1 MLEWSTEKQIHLSF
15 NYLFVIVFGTNLPYF
30 YKMNWNQLLSSTRTS
45 SKTADSQKER
55 SNFEADY
62 DRIIF
67 SYPFRRLQDKTQ
79 VFPLPE
85 QDFVHNRLTHSLEV
99 SSVGRTL
106 GKRAGEQIIKKHKL
120 TEITANDIGTIVS
133 AAALAHDVGNPPFGH
148 SGEESISSYFQRMD
162 ADNWLKKNCNPAEWA
177 DLINFEGN
185 AQGFRLI
192 NQKAQ
197 GLMLTYATLGAF
209 TKYPKPAS
217 SPKIESR
224 VSQKKYGFY
233 QTEQT
238 VFETV
243 ASELGLHKL
252 GEGSYTRHPLA
263 FLVEAADDI
272 CYNIIDLEDGCTLG
286 LISIDE
292 TIELLKPI
300 VGNRFDRQ
308 KLDEKRFLH
317 EKLGT
322 LRALAINE
330 LINQSVEVFLAN
342 EEAMLK
348 GDFDTSLTD
357 LIPASEALSK
367 IKSISIDKIYRAQ
380 IVVEKEVAGYEVLNG
395 LLEILMGSLIG
406 HLKGEPS
413 KYHKMIRR
421 TLPDFIQEAVEM
433 PAYEATRI
441 MLDYISGMT
450 DKHALTLFRKLKG
463 MVLPS
468 W

>member
-1 MLEWSTEKQIHLSF
+1 
-15 NYLFVIVFGTNLPYF
+15 
-30 YKMNWNQLLSSTRTS
+30 MNWEQLLSSNRS
-45 SKTADSQKER
+45 GSKVIGNQQEHLLRNASEMER

-106 GKRAGEQIIKKHKL
+106 GKRAGEKIIAKHKL
-120 TEITANDIGTIVS
+120 EGITANDIGTIVS

-148 SGEESISSYFQRMD
+148 SGEESISSFFQ
-162 ADNWLKKNCNPAEWA
+162 NNKLVSWLQKNCSKEEWA
-177 DLINFEGN
+177 DLENFEGN

-192 NQKAQ
+192 NQKEQ
-197 GLMLTYATLGAF
+197 GLTLTFATLGAF
-209 TKYPKPAS
+209 TKYPKSAS
-217 SPKIESR
+217 APKIKGR

-233 QTEQT
+233 QTEKA
-238 VFETV
+238 VFKEV
-243 ASELGLHKL
+243 ANTLGLRSL
-252 GEGSYTRHPLA
+252 ESSWTRHPLA

-272 CYNIIDLEDGCTLG
+272 CYHIIDLEDGCTLG
-286 LISIDE
+286 LVTLEE
-292 TIELLKPI
+292 TIALLKPI
-300 VGNRFDRQ
+300 VGTRFNED
-308 KLDEKRFLH
+308 KLNEKKFLH
-317 EKLGT
+317 EKLGA

-330 LINQSVEVFLAN
+330 LINQAVEVFLAN
-342 EEAMLK
+342 EDAMLK
-348 GDFDTSLTD
+348 GDFDQSLTD
-357 LIPASEALSK
+357 LLLAAKTLQE
-367 IKSISIDKIYRAQ
+367 IKAISIKKIYQSQ

-395 LLEILMGSLIG
+395 LLEILIGSLQG
-406 HLKGEPS
+406 HLMRKPT
-413 KYHKMIRR
+413 KYHKMVMR
-421 TLPDFIQEAVEM
+421 TLPDPIQEATIQPV
-433 PAYEATRI
+433 YEAVRI
-441 MLDYISGMT
+441 MLDFISGMT

>member
-1 MLEWSTEKQIHLSF
+1 
-15 NYLFVIVFGTNLPYF
+15 
-30 YKMNWNQLLSSTRTS
+30 MNWNQLLSSARVGSNS
-45 SKTADSQKER
+45 STNQQEPLLRKASEEER

-106 GKRAGEQIIKKHKL
+106 GKRAGEKLIDKHKL
-120 TEITANDIGTIVS
+120 TEITANDFGTIIS

-148 SGEESISSYFQRMD
+148 SGEESISSYFQGMEV
-162 ADNWLKKNCNPAEWA
+162 DNWLQKNCTKEEWS
-177 DLINFEGN
+177 DLQNFEGN

-192 NQKAQ
+192 NQKEQ
-197 GLMLTYATLGAF
+197 GLTLTYATLGAF
-209 TKYPKPAS
+209 TKYPKCS
-217 SPKIESR
+217 SGAKTEGR

-233 QTEQT
+233 QSEQAI
-238 VFETV
+238 FKTV
-243 ASELGLHKL
+243 AQELGLHKL
-252 GEGSYTRHPLA
+252 SEGSFTRHPLA

-286 LISIDE
+286 LITIEE

-300 VGNRFDRQ
+300 VGERFDAD
-308 KLDEKRFLH
+308 KLKEKTFLH
-317 EKLGT
+317 EKLGI

-330 LINQSVEVFLAN
+330 LINQTVAVFLTN
-342 EEAMLK
+342 ENAMLA
-348 GDFDTSLTD
+348 GEFDTSLTD
-357 LIPASEALSK
+357 LIPAHKALAT
-367 IKSISIDKIYRAQ
+367 IKSISINKIYRAQ

-406 HLKGEPS
+406 YLKGKPT

-421 TLPDFIQEAVEM
+421 TLPDFIQESVDK

-450 DKHALTLFRKLKG
+450 DRHALALYRKLKG
-463 MVLPS
+463 MVMPS

>member
-1 MLEWSTEKQIHLSF
+1 
-15 NYLFVIVFGTNLPYF
+15 
-30 YKMNWNQLLSSTRTS
+30 MNWNQLLSSTRFGRNS
-45 SKTADSQKER
+45 STNKTER

-85 QDFVHNRLTHSLEV
+85 EDFVHNRLTHSLEV

-106 GKRAGEQIIKKHKL
+106 GKRVGEKL
-120 TEITANDIGTIVS
+120 IERHALTGITANDFGTIVS

-148 SGEESISSYFQRMD
+148 SGEESISSYFQRME
-162 ADNWLKKNCNPAEWA
+162 AGTWLRENCTREEWA
-177 DLINFEGN
+177 DLENFEGN

-192 NQKAQ
+192 NQKEQ

-209 TKYPKPAS
+209 TKYPKS
-217 SPKIESR
+217 SSNSKVEGR
-224 VSQKKYGFY
+224 VSQKKFGFY

-243 ASELGLHKL
+243 AEELGLRKL
-252 GEGSYTRHPLA
+252 EKASFTRHPLA

-292 TIELLKPI
+292 TIGLLKPI
-300 VGNRFDRQ
+300 VGERFDAN
-308 KLDEKRFLH
+308 KLEEKKFLH

-330 LINQSVEVFLAN
+330 LINQSVKAFLVN
-342 EEAMLK
+342 EEAMLA
-348 GDFDTSLTD
+348 GDFDTSITD
-357 LIPASEALSK
+357 LIPASKALSK
-367 IKSISIDKIYRAQ
+367 IKNISIEKIYRAQ

-406 HLKGEPS
+406 HLQGEPT

-421 TLPDFIQEAVEM
+421 TLPNFIQDAVDK

-450 DKHALTLFRKLKG
+450 DKHALTLYRKLKG

>member
-1 MLEWSTEKQIHLSF
+1 
-15 NYLFVIVFGTNLPYF
+15 
-30 YKMNWNQLLSSTRTS
+30 MNWKQLLSPTRLGNKPNSHT
-45 SKTADSQKER
+45 KER

-106 GKRAGEQIIKKHKL
+106 GKRVGEQIIAKHKL
-120 TEITANDIGTIVS
+120 TGITANDFGTIVS

-148 SGEESISSYFQRMD
+148 SGEESISGFFQQNNTI
-162 ADNWLKKNCNPAEWA
+162 NWLKEQCTIEEWN
-177 DLINFEGN
+177 DLESFEGN

-197 GLMLTYATLGAF
+197 GLTLTYATLGAF
-209 TKYPKPAS
+209 TKYPRS
-217 SPKIESR
+217 SAGSKVEGR
-224 VSQKKYGFY
+224 VSQKKFGYFK
-233 QTEQT
+233 TEET
-238 VFETV
+238 VFSTV
-243 ASELGLHKL
+243 AQELGLIPLNSK
-252 GEGSYTRHPLA
+252 SYTRHPLA

-286 LISIDE
+286 LVSLEE
-292 TIELLKPI
+292 TVELLKPI
-300 VGNRFDRQ
+300 VGSRFDTEKLAQ
-308 KLDEKRFLH
+308 KKFLH
-317 EKLGT
+317 EKLGA

-330 LINQSVEVFLAN
+330 LISQAVEVFLAN
-342 EEAMLK
+342 ERAMLN
-348 GDFDTSLTD
+348 GDFDQSLTN
-357 LIPASEALSK
+357 LLPATEALKKIQKVSVQKMYRSK
-367 IKSISIDKIYRAQ
+367 

-395 LLEILMGSLIG
+395 LLEILIGSLQG
-406 HLKGEPS
+406 HLKGSPS
-413 KYHKMIRR
+413 TYHKMIGR
-421 TLPDFIQEAVEM
+421 TLPEPIQEAVGL
-433 PAYEATRI
+433 PVYEAVRS

-450 DKHALTLFRKLKG
+450 DKHALTLYRKLKG
-463 MVLPS
+463 MVMPS

>member
-1 MLEWSTEKQIHLSF
+1 
-15 NYLFVIVFGTNLPYF
+15 
-30 YKMNWNQLLSSTRTS
+30 MNWNQLLSSTRSGSKKTS
-45 SKTADSQKER
+45 NLKER

-106 GKRAGEQIIKKHKL
+106 GKRAGEKIIEKHNLKGV
-120 TEITANDIGTIVS
+120 TANDIGTIVS

-148 SGEESISSYFQRMD
+148 SGEESISSFFQTNKLVD
-162 ADNWLKKNCNPAEWA
+162 WLQKNCSKEEWS
-177 DLINFEGN
+177 DLVNFEGN

-192 NQKAQ
+192 NQKEQ
-197 GLMLTYATLGAF
+197 GLTLTYATLGAF
-209 TKYPKPAS
+209 TKYPKSAS
-217 SPKIESR
+217 ATRIKER
-224 VSQKKYGFY
+224 VSQKKYGYF
-233 QTEQT
+233 QSEKGL
-238 VFETV
+238 FEDV
-243 ASELGLHKL
+243 ANTLGLKSL
-252 GEGSYTRHPLA
+252 GSSWTRHPLA

-286 LISIDE
+286 LVTLDE

-300 VGNRFDRQ
+300 VGNRFDAE
-308 KLDEKRFLH
+308 KLSEKKFLH

-330 LINQSVEVFLAN
+330 LINQAVEVFLEN
-342 EEAMLK
+342 EEEMLNGK
-348 GDFDTSLTD
+348 FDESLTD
-357 LIPASEALSK
+357 LLPSAKTLQE
-367 IKSISIDKIYRAQ
+367 IKKISIKKIYRSK

-395 LLEILMGSLIG
+395 LLEILIGSLQG
-406 HLKGEPS
+406 HLKGEPTQ
-413 KYHKMIRR
+413 YHKMILR
-421 TLPDFIQEAVEM
+421 TLPEPIQEAVEQSV
-433 PAYEATRI
+433 YEAIRT

-450 DKHALTLFRKLKG
+450 DKHALTLYRKLKG
-463 MVLPS
+463 MVMPS

>member
-1 MLEWSTEKQIHLSF
+1 
-15 NYLFVIVFGTNLPYF
+15 
-30 YKMNWNQLLSSTRTS
+30 MNWEQLLSSTRAG
-45 SKTADSQKER
+45 SKAVEKQNEFLLQSVSEKER

-106 GKRAGEQIIKKHKL
+106 GKRAGEKIINKHQL
-120 TEITANDIGTIVS
+120 ATITAHDIGTIVS

-148 SGEESISSYFQRMD
+148 SGEESISSFFQT
-162 ADNWLKKNCNPAEWA
+162 NKSISWLKENCTTEEYS
-177 DLINFEGN
+177 DLENFEGN

-192 NQKAQ
+192 NQKEQ
-197 GLMLTYATLGAF
+197 GLTLTYATLGAF
-209 TKYPKPAS
+209 TKYPKNSS
-217 SPKIESR
+217 SPSIKNR
-224 VSQKKYGFY
+224 VSQKKYGHF
-233 QTEQT
+233 QSEKTLFKE
-238 VFETV
+238 V
-243 ASELGLHKL
+243 AEVLGLHKV
-252 GEGSYTRHPLA
+252 GPSYARHPLA

-286 LISIDE
+286 LVTLEE
-292 TIELLKPI
+292 TIALLKPI
-300 VGNRFDRQ
+300 VGHRFDEG
-308 KLDEKRFLH
+308 KLNEKRFLH

-330 LINQSVEVFLAN
+330 LINQSVEVFLQN
-342 EEAMLK
+342 EEDMLR
-348 GDFDTSLTD
+348 GDFDQSLTD
-357 LIPASEALSK
+357 LLPSAKTLEEIKKVSITKLYRSK
-367 IKSISIDKIYRAQ
+367 

-395 LLEILMGSLIG
+395 LLEILIGSLQG
-406 HLKGEPS
+406 HLKGSPT
-413 KYHKMIRR
+413 KYHKMVML
-421 TLPDFIQEAVEM
+421 TLPESIQEASQQPVYSAVRTM
-433 PAYEATRI
+433 I
-441 MLDYISGMT
+441 DYISGMT
-450 DKHALTLFRKLKG
+450 DKHALALYRKLKG